1 MNNWVFTGSYE
12 SVEKNLRFTK
22 ENYKKYDSWQFIF
35 CEMKQRAHKQ
45 WQKICWYMVTAAG
58 VHSVEHLPE
67 AVIAS
72 VSGLIFTCYKQSQS
86 WPSSSSTVS
95 DYVSYD
101 RSSISCPYTIWVTF
115 FLRLFCPQLTYQRVS
130 LSRSTKKIS
139 GKSTSACHR
148 LGKHVWTGWRVSLS
162 FLFFFFL
169 FN

>member
-1 MNNWVFTGSYE
+1 MNNWVFTRSYE

-22 ENYKKYDSWQFIF
+22 ENYKEYDSWQFIF
-35 CEMKQRAHKQ
+35 CEMKQ
-45 WQKICWYMVTAAG
+45 WQKTCWCMVTAAG

-72 VSGLIFTCYKQSQS
+72 VSGSIFTCYKQSQS

-95 DYVSYD
+95 DYVPYN
-101 RSSISCPYTIWVTF
+101 RPSISCPYTIWVTF
-115 FLRLFCPQLTYQRVS
+115 FLWLFCRQLTYQRVS

-139 GKSTSACHR
+139 GKSTSACHP